1 MSEIKKLELEELK
14 SIQDLQKQ
22 YNQVIFDLGSIESQL
37 QNLNMTE
44 SELTKEK
51 KNIISDL
58 TKLVEKEKILI
69 ENLQQKYGNG
79 NINPVDGTIT
89 PF

>member
-58 TKLVEKEKILI
+58 VKLVEKEKIFLFY
-69 ENLQQKYGNG
+69 E
-79 NINPVDGTIT
+79 
-89 PF
+89 

>member
-37 QNLNMTE
+37 QNLIITE

-51 KNIISDL
+51 KNIVSDL
-58 TKLVEKEKILI
+58 VKLVEKEKILI

>member
-1 MSEIKKLELEELK
+1 MSEVKKLESEELK

-22 YNQVIFDLGSIESQL
+22 YNQVIFDLGSIEAQL
-37 QNLNMTE
+37 QSLIITE
-44 SELTKEK
+44 SELKKEK
-51 KNIISDL
+51 ENIVADL
-58 TKLVEKEKILI
+58 VTLGKKEKILI
-69 ENLQQKYGNG
+69 ESLQQKYGNG

>member
-37 QNLNMTE
+37 QNLIITE

>member
-37 QNLNMTE
+37 QNLIITE

-51 KNIISDL
+51 KNIVSDL
-58 TKLVEKEKILI
+58 VKLVEKEKILI
-69 ENLQQKYGNG
+69 ESLQQKYGNG